1 MSFDWGGFG
10 AGLLQGVERGLII
23 GDKINDAVRKG
34 RFKNSVDKANKDQ
47 ETATAE
53 LNDERNRRAA
63 AVADL
68 EASKPGESLKETPE
82 MAIPNMRFG
91 ESQSGGLQ
99 VPKQQTAIPVS
110 SFSSFP
116 EREMPQQTVRGAISP
131 ALADPQGAMSDDE
144 YRRRSMAISRD
155 KQRSYLD
162 AQLAYYDNDPDKY
175 MEIQKKRFQMDV
187 NDDIKGRIERA
198 MRGDGQAIGEMV
210 NTLQKAGVFPQGEVK
225 RNGDQVALVDPKNGK
240 TIWQGAIT
248 PDLIQQNAA
257 LYAMAENALANDEF
271 DKVYQIGKDR
281 RAEGRED
288 QKLAL
293 EGRKVAVSEGDLDN
307 KRYAT
312 DVNAAYLKAKAMGI
326 GGGDG
331 TAAMSQLPAGT
342 HVEIDP
348 NDPDGQ
354 RQLIINTKT
363 KQVMG
368 VQGEDRLP
376 HPLNPPTDAEKAVGA
391 QLREQGW
398 EPVTKYD
405 ATGLIKY
412 AMQDPA
418 TGDYVFMD
426 SPDQVFR
433 APKAAAIDWPTRGGA
448 GRGNLAGAQTGN
460 QSLGVS
466 RAEIPVEAADAPKQ
480 AITQGTKGAE
490 ATQKEAIATPRGEAD
505 WRHNPEYRAMRQE
518 PVASKKQDTGFQP
531 WAKIGNWWD
540 DNSQGRRER
549 VAAQQAKLAP
559 EASKTESPETSTP
572 KLAITQGT
580 AANRTMGDRL
590 KDSQKEAYG
599 DTSMYTDQQ
608 LKQINAA
615 RVRHGE
621 EPRKASGG
629 TPKESGFAKA
639 VRQSREKN
647 AAWDARTKFE
657 KEDKERQTAIR
668 DRRRSESAIGEAKR
682 LKAIMDKTKPSKT
695 SKADKKLDIDNM
707 VIREGRS
714 KSQQEQAEF
723 NISNRVAWDLHEK
736 MQNSDVDIQA
746 LTPKKLKGLFSSFGG
761 KAEKASDYFW
771 RTLCKEL
778 KEVDKVN
785 ATYKGRLDGM
795 MRRAAMKPGI
805 HKREEELRKNG

>member
-23 GDKINDAVRKG
+23 GDKLNEAVRKG

-91 ESQSGGLQ
+91 ESQAGGLQ

-110 SFSSFP
+110 SFSSFS
-116 EREMPQQTVRGAISP
+116 EREMPQQAVRGAISP

-198 MRGDGQAIGEMV
+198 MSGDGQAIGEMV

-225 RNGDQVALVDPKNGK
+225 RNGDQVALVDPKSGK

-248 PDLIQQNAA
+248 PGLIQQNAA

-312 DVNAAYLKAKAMGI
+312 DVNAAYLKAKALGT

-331 TAAMSQLPAGT
+331 TAAMSQLPQGT
-342 HVEIDP
+342 HIALDP

-363 KQVMG
+363 HEPMG
-368 VQGEDRLP
+368 EWRNRRP
-376 HPLNPPTDAEKAVGA
+376 YPLTPMTDVEKANGERLQA
-391 QLREQGW
+391 EGW
-398 EPVTKYD
+398 IPTIKYD
-405 ATGLIKY
+405 STGLVKF
-412 AMQDPA
+412 AMRDPE
-418 TGDYVFMD
+418 TGDYVFAD
-426 SPDQVFR
+426 APDHVIHEPQ
-433 APKAAAIDWPTRGGA
+433 PTAIDWPTRGGA
-448 GRGNLAGAQTGN
+448 GRGNLAGAQTQGGGSGGAVPQGTAGQGSGSN
-460 QSLGVS
+460 RV
-466 RAEIPVEAADAPKQ
+466 EIPVETTDEPKKAAKVPKKAAETPKADAPKQ
-480 AITQGTKGAE
+480 AITQGTK
-490 ATQKEAIATPRGEAD
+490 KET
-505 WRHNPEYRAMRQE
+505 
-518 PVASKKQDTGFQP
+518 SKKAIEVDAVSRAQPRRYANDVMPSARAKNKGWGDYLKALQDDARYDTSGYTDKQL
-531 WAKIGNWWD
+531 AQVNAD
-540 DNSQGRRER
+540 RARRGLDPLKAMNE
-549 VAAQQAKLAP
+549 KP
-559 EASKTESPETSTP
+559 KTEGI
-572 KLAITQGT
+572 LA
-580 AANRTMGDRL
+580 R
-590 KDSQKEAYG
+590 
-599 DTSMYTDQQ
+599 
-608 LKQINAA
+608 
-615 RVRHGE
+615 
-621 EPRKASGG
+621 
-629 TPKESGFAKA
+629 A
-639 VRQSREKN
+639 VRQSRERN
-647 AAWDARTKFE
+647 AAWDARTKAE
-657 KEDKERQTAIR
+657 Q
-668 DRRRSESAIGEAKR
+668 EAK
-682 LKAIMDKTKPSKT
+682 KNPPAPKPSKAFEFPLGKEKAINEAGRLGKVMQNAASAKAKPVSN
-695 SKADKKLDIDNM
+695 SKGDKGLDLDSM
-707 VIREGRS
+707 VVREGRT
-714 KSQQEQAEF
+714 KSQQEQSEF
-723 NISNRVAWDLHEK
+723 SVLERVTQRLYPKMEK
-736 MQNSDVDIQA
+736 AKVNIQA
-746 LTPKKLKGLFSSFGG
+746 LTPEKLKKSFSSFGG
-761 KAEKASDYFW
+761 KGEKTSDYFW
-771 RTLCKEL
+771 RLLCKNL
-778 KEVDKVN
+778 KDYDKDAASTKERIDNV
-785 ATYKGRLDGM
+785 

-805 HKREEELRKNG
+805 HKRAEELRKNG

>member
-91 ESQSGGLQ
+91 ESQAGGLQ

-198 MRGDGQAIGEMV
+198 MSGDGQAIGEMV

-225 RNGDQVALVDPKNGK
+225 RNGDQVALVDPKSGK

-331 TAAMSQLPAGT
+331 TAAMSQLPQGT
-342 HVEIDP
+342 HIALDP

-363 KQVMG
+363 HEPMG
-368 VQGEDRLP
+368 EWRNRRP
-376 HPLNPPTDAEKAVGA
+376 YPLTPMTDVEKANGE
-391 QLREQGW
+391 QLQAEGW
-398 EPVTKYD
+398 IPTIKYD
-405 ATGLIKY
+405 STGLVKF
-412 AMQDPA
+412 AMRDPE
-418 TGDYVFMD
+418 TGDYVFAD
-426 SPDQVFR
+426 APDHVIHE
-433 APKAAAIDWPTRGGA
+433 PKPTAIDWPTRGGA
-448 GRGNLAGAQTGN
+448 GRGNFAGAQT
-460 QSLGVS
+460 QSGAFGGAVPQGTAGQGS
-466 RAEIPVEAADAPKQ
+466 GSNRVEIPVETTDEPKKTAKAPKKAAEPPKADAPKQ
-480 AITQGTKGAE
+480 AITQGTK
-490 ATQKEAIATPRGEAD
+490 KET
-505 WRHNPEYRAMRQE
+505 
-518 PVASKKQDTGFQP
+518 SKKAIEVDAVSRAQPRRYANDVMPSARAKNKGWGDYLKALQDDARYDTSGYTDKQL
-531 WAKIGNWWD
+531 AQVNAD
-540 DNSQGRRER
+540 RARRGLDALKAMNE
-549 VAAQQAKLAP
+549 KP
-559 EASKTESPETSTP
+559 KTEGI
-572 KLAITQGT
+572 LA
-580 AANRTMGDRL
+580 R
-590 KDSQKEAYG
+590 
-599 DTSMYTDQQ
+599 
-608 LKQINAA
+608 
-615 RVRHGE
+615 
-621 EPRKASGG
+621 
-629 TPKESGFAKA
+629 A
-639 VRQSREKN
+639 VRQSRERN
-647 AAWDARTKFE
+647 AAWDARTKAE
-657 KEDKERQTAIR
+657 Q
-668 DRRRSESAIGEAKR
+668 EAK
-682 LKAIMDKTKPSKT
+682 KNPPAPKPSKAFEFPLGKEKAINEAGRLGKVMQNAASAKAKPVSN
-695 SKADKKLDIDNM
+695 SKGDKGLDLDSM
-707 VIREGRS
+707 VVRECRS
-714 KSQQEQAEF
+714 KSQQEQSEF
-723 NISNRVAWDLHEK
+723 SVLERVTQRLYPKMEK
-736 MQNSDVDIQA
+736 AKVNIQA
-746 LTPKKLKGLFSSFGG
+746 LTPEKLKKSFSSFGG
-761 KAEKASDYFW
+761 KGEKTSDYFW
-771 RTLCKEL
+771 RLLCKNL
-778 KEVDKVN
+778 KDYDKDAASTKERIDNV
-785 ATYKGRLDGM
+785 

-805 HKREEELRKNG
+805 HKRAEELRKNG

>member
-91 ESQSGGLQ
+91 ESQAGGLQ

-198 MRGDGQAIGEMV
+198 MSGDGQAIGEMV

-225 RNGDQVALVDPKNGK
+225 RNGDQVALVDPKSGK

-312 DVNAAYLKAKAMGI
+312 DVNAAYLKAKAMGM

-331 TAAMSQLPAGT
+331 TAAMSQLPQGT
-342 HVEIDP
+342 HIALDP

-363 KQVMG
+363 HEPMG
-368 VQGEDRLP
+368 EWRNRRP
-376 HPLNPPTDAEKAVGA
+376 YPLTPMTDVEKANGE
-391 QLREQGW
+391 QLQAEGW
-398 EPVTKYD
+398 IPTIKYD
-405 ATGLIKY
+405 STGLVKF
-412 AMQDPA
+412 AMRDPE
-418 TGDYVFMD
+418 TGDYVFAD
-426 SPDQVFR
+426 APDHVFQE
-433 APKAAAIDWPTRGGA
+433 PKPTAIDWPTRGGA
-448 GRGNLAGAQTGN
+448 GRGNLAGAQTQGGGSGSAVPQGTAGQGSGSN
-460 QSLGVS
+460 RV
-466 RAEIPVEAADAPKQ
+466 EIPVETTDEPKKTAKAPKKAAEPPKADAPKQ
-480 AITQGTKGAE
+480 AITQGTK
-490 ATQKEAIATPRGEAD
+490 KET
-505 WRHNPEYRAMRQE
+505 
-518 PVASKKQDTGFQP
+518 SKKAIEVDAVSRAQPRRYANDVMPSVRAKNKGWGDYLKALQDDARYDTSGYTDKQL
-531 WAKIGNWWD
+531 AQVNAD
-540 DNSQGRRER
+540 RARRGLDPLKAMNE
-549 VAAQQAKLAP
+549 KP
-559 EASKTESPETSTP
+559 KTEGI
-572 KLAITQGT
+572 LA
-580 AANRTMGDRL
+580 R
-590 KDSQKEAYG
+590 
-599 DTSMYTDQQ
+599 
-608 LKQINAA
+608 
-615 RVRHGE
+615 
-621 EPRKASGG
+621 
-629 TPKESGFAKA
+629 A
-639 VRQSREKN
+639 VRQSRERN
-647 AAWDARTKFE
+647 AAWDARTKAE
-657 KEDKERQTAIR
+657 Q
-668 DRRRSESAIGEAKR
+668 EAK
-682 LKAIMDKTKPSKT
+682 KNPTAQKPSKAFEFPLGKEKVISEAGRLGKVMQDAASAKAKPVSN
-695 SKADKKLDIDNM
+695 SKVDKGLDLDSM
-707 VIREGRS
+707 VVREGRT
-714 KSQQEQAEF
+714 KSQQEQSEF
-723 NISNRVAWDLHEK
+723 SVLERVTQRLYPKMEK
-736 MQNSDVDIQA
+736 AKVNIQA
-746 LTPKKLKGLFSSFGG
+746 LTPEKLKKSFSSFGG
-761 KAEKASDYFW
+761 KGEKTSDYFW
-771 RTLCKEL
+771 RLLCKNL
-778 KEVDKVN
+778 KDYDTD
-785 ATYKGRLDGM
+785 ATSTKERIDNV

-805 HKREEELRKNG
+805 HKRAEELRKNG

>member
-91 ESQSGGLQ
+91 ESQAGGLQ

-198 MRGDGQAIGEMV
+198 MSGDGQAIGEMV

-225 RNGDQVALVDPKNGK
+225 RNGDQVALVDPKSGK

-331 TAAMSQLPAGT
+331 TAAMSQLPQGT
-342 HVEIDP
+342 HIALDP

-363 KQVMG
+363 HEPMG
-368 VQGEDRLP
+368 EWRNRRP
-376 HPLNPPTDAEKAVGA
+376 YPLTPMTDVEKANGE
-391 QLREQGW
+391 QLQAEGW
-398 EPVTKYD
+398 IPTIKYD
-405 ATGLIKY
+405 STGLVKF
-412 AMQDPA
+412 AMRDPE
-418 TGDYVFMD
+418 TGDYVFAD
-426 SPDQVFR
+426 APDHVIHE
-433 APKAAAIDWPTRGGA
+433 PKPTAIDWPTRGGA
-448 GRGNLAGAQTGN
+448 GRGNFAGAQT
-460 QSLGVS
+460 QSGAFGGAVPQGTAGQGS
-466 RAEIPVEAADAPKQ
+466 GSNRVEIPVETTDEPKKTAKAPKKAAEPPKADAPKQ
-480 AITQGTKGAE
+480 AITQGTK
-490 ATQKEAIATPRGEAD
+490 KET
-505 WRHNPEYRAMRQE
+505 
-518 PVASKKQDTGFQP
+518 SKKAIEVDAVSRAQPRRYANDVMPSARAKNKGWGDYLKALQDDARYDTSGYTDKQL
-531 WAKIGNWWD
+531 AQVNAD
-540 DNSQGRRER
+540 RARRGLDPLKAMNE
-549 VAAQQAKLAP
+549 KP
-559 EASKTESPETSTP
+559 KTEGI
-572 KLAITQGT
+572 LA
-580 AANRTMGDRL
+580 R
-590 KDSQKEAYG
+590 
-599 DTSMYTDQQ
+599 
-608 LKQINAA
+608 
-615 RVRHGE
+615 
-621 EPRKASGG
+621 
-629 TPKESGFAKA
+629 A
-639 VRQSREKN
+639 VRQSRERN
-647 AAWDARTKFE
+647 AAWDARTKAE
-657 KEDKERQTAIR
+657 Q
-668 DRRRSESAIGEAKR
+668 EAK
-682 LKAIMDKTKPSKT
+682 KNPPAPKPSKAFEFPLGKEKAINEAGRLGKVMQNAASAKAKPVSN
-695 SKADKKLDIDNM
+695 SKGDKGLDLDSM
-707 VIREGRS
+707 VVREGRT
-714 KSQQEQAEF
+714 KSQQEQSEF
-723 NISNRVAWDLHEK
+723 SVLERVTQRLYPKMEK
-736 MQNSDVDIQA
+736 AKVNIQA
-746 LTPKKLKGLFSSFGG
+746 LTPEKLKKSFSSFGG
-761 KAEKASDYFW
+761 KGEKTSDYFW
-771 RTLCKEL
+771 RLLCKNL
-778 KEVDKVN
+778 KDYDKDAASTKERIDNV
-785 ATYKGRLDGM
+785 

-805 HKREEELRKNG
+805 HKRAEELRKNG

>member
-91 ESQSGGLQ
+91 ESQAGGLQ

-131 ALADPQGAMSDDE
+131 ALVDPQGAMSDDE

-162 AQLAYYDNDPDKY
+162 AQLTYYDNDPDKY

-225 RNGDQVALVDPKNGK
+225 RNGDQVALVDPKSGK

-331 TAAMSQLPAGT
+331 TAAMSQLPQGT
-342 HVEIDP
+342 HIALDP

-363 KQVMG
+363 HEPMG
-368 VQGEDRLP
+368 EWRNRRP
-376 HPLNPPTDAEKAVGA
+376 YPLTPMTDVEKANGE
-391 QLREQGW
+391 QLQAEGW
-398 EPVTKYD
+398 IPTIKYD
-405 ATGLIKY
+405 STGLVKF
-412 AMQDPA
+412 AMRDPE
-418 TGDYVFMD
+418 TGDYVFAD
-426 SPDQVFR
+426 TPDQVFHESK
-433 APKAAAIDWPTRGGA
+433 PTAIDWPTRGGA
-448 GRGNLAGAQTGN
+448 GRDNLAGAQT
-460 QSLGVS
+460 QSGAFGGAVPQGTAGRGS
-466 RAEIPVEAADAPKQ
+466 GSNRVEIPVETTDEPKKAIQVDAVSRAAPSV
-480 AITQGTKGAE
+480 
-490 ATQKEAIATPRGEAD
+490 RG
-505 WRHNPEYRAMRQE
+505 
-518 PVASKKQDTGFQP
+518 VKK
-531 WAKIGNWWD
+531 A
-540 DNSQGRRER
+540 
-549 VAAQQAKLAP
+549 
-559 EASKTESPETSTP
+559 TESPEGTKKGTS
-572 KLAITQGT
+572 KRAIEVDAVSRAQPRRY
-580 AANRTMGDRL
+580 ANDVMPTVKAKNKGWGDYL
-590 KDSQKEAYG
+590 KALQDDARY
-599 DTSMYTDQQ
+599 DTSGYNNKQ
-608 LKQINAA
+608 LAQLNADRA
-615 RVRHGE
+615 RRGLD
-621 EPRKASGG
+621 PLKAMDEK
-629 TPKESGFAKA
+629 PKTEGLLARA
-639 VRQSREKN
+639 VRKSRERN
-647 AAWDARTKFE
+647 AAWDARTKAE
-657 KEDKERQTAIR
+657 Q
-668 DRRRSESAIGEAKR
+668 EAKKNPSTKKAAPAKKAFEFP
-682 LKAIMDKTKPSKT
+682 LGKEKAISEAGRLGKAMQSATSSEAKPASN
-695 SKADKKLDIDNM
+695 SKADTGLDLDSM
-707 VIREGRS
+707 VVREGRT
-714 KSQQEQAEF
+714 KSQQEQSEF
-723 NISNRVAWDLHEK
+723 SILERVTQRLYPKMEK
-736 MQNSDVDIQA
+736 AKINIQA
-746 LTPKKLKGLFSSFGG
+746 LTPEKLKKSFGSFGG
-761 KAEKASDYFW
+761 RGEKTSDYFW
-771 RTLCKEL
+771 RLLCKNL
-778 KEVDKVN
+778 KDYDKDAASTKERIGNV
-785 ATYKGRLDGM
+785 

-805 HKREEELRKNG
+805 HKRAEELRKNG

>member
-68 EASKPGESLKETPE
+68 EASKPGESLKETPK

-91 ESQSGGLQ
+91 ESQAGGLQ

-116 EREMPQQTVRGAISP
+116 EREMPQQAVRGAISP

-225 RNGDQVALVDPKNGK
+225 RNGDQVVLVDPKSGK

-248 PDLIQQNAA
+248 PDLVQQNAA

-312 DVNAAYLKAKAMGI
+312 DVNAAYLKAKALGT

-331 TAAMSQLPAGT
+331 TAAMSQLPQGT
-342 HVEIDP
+342 HIALDP

-363 KQVMG
+363 HEPMG
-368 VQGEDRLP
+368 EWRNRRP
-376 HPLNPPTDAEKAVGA
+376 YPLTPMTDVEKANGE
-391 QLREQGW
+391 QLQAEGW
-398 EPVTKYD
+398 IPTIKYD
-405 ATGLIKY
+405 STGLVKF
-412 AMQDPA
+412 AMRDPE
-418 TGDYVFMD
+418 TGDYVFAD
-426 SPDQVFR
+426 APDHVIHE
-433 APKAAAIDWPTRGGA
+433 PKPTAIDWPTRGGA
-448 GRGNLAGAQTGN
+448 GRGNLAGAQT
-460 QSLGVS
+460 QSGSFGGAVPQGTTGQGS
-466 RAEIPVEAADAPKQ
+466 GSNRVEIPVETTDEPKKAIQVDAASRAAPSVRGVKK
-480 AITQGTKGAE
+480 ATEAPEGTK
-490 ATQKEAIATPRGEAD
+490 KET
-505 WRHNPEYRAMRQE
+505 
-518 PVASKKQDTGFQP
+518 SKKAIEVDAVSRAQPRRYANDVMPTVKAKNKGWGDYLKALQDDARYDTSGYNDKQLAQLNADRARRGLDP
-531 WAKIGNWWD
+531 LKAMDEKPKTEGLLARAVRK
-540 DNSQGRRER
+540 SRER
-549 VAAQQAKLAP
+549 
-559 EASKTESPETSTP
+559 
-572 KLAITQGT
+572 
-580 AANRTMGDRL
+580 
-590 KDSQKEAYG
+590 
-599 DTSMYTDQQ
+599 
-608 LKQINAA
+608 
-615 RVRHGE
+615 
-621 EPRKASGG
+621 
-629 TPKESGFAKA
+629 
-639 VRQSREKN
+639 N
-647 AAWDARTKFE
+647 AAWDARTKAE
-657 KEDKERQTAIR
+657 Q
-668 DRRRSESAIGEAKR
+668 EAKKNPSTKKAAPAKKAFEFP
-682 LKAIMDKTKPSKT
+682 LGKEKAISEAGRLGKVMQNAASSEAKPASNSKVDT
-695 SKADKKLDIDNM
+695 GLDLDSM
-707 VIREGRS
+707 VVREGRT
-714 KSQQEQAEF
+714 KSQQEQSEF
-723 NISNRVAWDLHEK
+723 SILERVTQRLYPKMEK
-736 MQNSDVDIQA
+736 AKTNIQA
-746 LTPKKLKGLFSSFGG
+746 LTPEKLKKSFGSFGG
-761 KAEKASDYFW
+761 RGEKTSDYFW
-771 RTLCKEL
+771 RLLCKNL
-778 KEVDKVN
+778 KDYDKDAASTKERIGNV
-785 ATYKGRLDGM
+785 

-805 HKREEELRKNG
+805 HKRAEELRKNG